1 MIAHVIFLKLK
12 DKSAAGEIKATL
24 DALPAKIEQIKK
36 YEVGIDEMD
45 SPRSFHLSLY
55 SQFESYEALK
65 IYNEH
70 PAHVEALAVIKQYA
84 ETVHAVDYTI

>member
-12 DKSAAGEIKATL
+12 DKAAAGEVKAAL

-36 YEVGIDEMD
+36 YEVGIDEAD
-45 SPRSFHLSLY
+45 TERSFHLSLY
-55 SQFESYEALK
+55 SQFESYETLK

-70 PAHVEALAVIKQYA
+70 PAHIEALGIIRKHA